1 MIFRAKHYQTEQMVD
16 VLCNNGKIVSV
27 EQAGNFVP
35 DHQAAYIAPAFF
47 DLQINGAMG
56 VAFSD
61 INLDESGIR
70 KVLSVCK
77 LHGIEAICPTIITN
91 AHAVIIHGFNTL
103 RKACESDPMIARA
116 MPCFHLE
123 GPYISNEDGPRGAHQ
138 KQHVR
143 NPIYDEFKE
152 YQEASGNRIKLLT
165 LAPELQGAI
174 DFIRKMNLE
183 GVVVSIGHTA
193 ASPMIIREAIAAGA
207 RLSTHLGNG
216 SHAMWPRHE
225 NYFWEQLGCDL
236 LSASIITD
244 GHHLPEAM
252 IKTIV
257 RVKPFEK
264 QIITCDASGL
274 AGLPPGKYSMW
285 DQEIE
290 ILSSGKVV
298 VPGTPFLAGS
308 GSFTDDCV
316 AHLISLGV
324 VSRSQAIEMATNAP
338 RRLLQLPE
346 IKIEAGSKANLILFD
361 SNKDVPFRIN
371 RVIID
376 GVALNQS

>member
-1 MIFRAKHYQTEQMVD
+1 MIFRAKHYQTEQIVD
-16 VLCNNGKIVSV
+16 VCCDDGKIVSV
-27 EQAGNFVP
+27 EKAGNFVP

-91 AHAVIIHGFNTL
+91 AHTVLIHGFNTL
-103 RKACESDPMIARA
+103 RKACESDPVIARA

-143 NPIYDEFKE
+143 NPVYDEFKE

-165 LAPELQGAI
+165 LAPELPGAI

-183 GVVVSIGHTA
+183 GVVVAIGHTA

-244 GHHLPEAM
+244 GHHLPEAL

-285 DQEIE
+285 NQEIE

-324 VSRSQAIEMATNAP
+324 VSISQAIEMATNAP
-338 RRLLQLPE
+338 RKLLQLPE

-376 GVALNQS
+376 GEVFNKS

>member
-16 VLCNNGKIVSV
+16 VCCDGSKIVSV
-27 EQAGNFVP
+27 EKAGNFVP
-35 DHQAAYIAPAFF
+35 DYQAAYIAPAFF

-77 LHGIEAICPTIITN
+77 IHGIEAICPTIITN
-91 AHAVIIHGFNTL
+91 AHPVLIHGFNTL
-103 RKACESDPMIARA
+103 RKACESDSTIRSAI
-116 MPCFHLE
+116 PCFHLE

-165 LAPELQGAI
+165 LAPELPGAI
-174 DFIRKMNLE
+174 DFIRKITLE
-183 GVVVSIGHTA
+183 GVVVAIGHTA

-207 RLSTHLGNG
+207 SLSTHLGNG

-225 NYFWEQLGCDL
+225 NYFWEQLSCDS

-244 GHHLPEAM
+244 GHHLPEAL

-274 AGLPPGKYSMW
+274 AGLPPGKYLMW
-285 DQEIE
+285 NQEIE
-290 ILSSGKVV
+290 ILSCGKVV

-361 SNKDVPFRIN
+361 SNKDIPFRIN

-376 GVALNQS
+376 GKVLNQS

>member
-1 MIFRAKHYQTEQMVD
+1 MIFRAKHYQTEQIVD
-16 VLCNNGKIVSV
+16 VCCDDGKIVSV
-27 EQAGNFVP
+27 EKAGNFVP

-91 AHAVIIHGFNTL
+91 AHAVLIHGFNTL
-103 RKACESDPMIARA
+103 RKACESDPVIARA

-143 NPIYDEFKE
+143 NPVYDEFKE

-165 LAPELQGAI
+165 LAPELPGAI

-183 GVVVSIGHTA
+183 GVVVAIGHTA

-244 GHHLPEAM
+244 GHHLPEAL

-285 DQEIE
+285 NQEIE

-338 RRLLQLPE
+338 RKLLQLPE

-376 GVALNQS
+376 GEVFNKS

>member
-1 MIFRAKHYQTEQMVD
+1 MNFRAKHYQTEQIVD
-16 VLCNNGKIVSV
+16 VCCDDGKIVSV
-27 EQAGNFVP
+27 EKAGNFVP

-91 AHAVIIHGFNTL
+91 AHTVLIHGFNTL
-103 RKACESDPMIARA
+103 RKACESDPVIARA

-143 NPIYDEFKE
+143 NPVYDEFKE

-165 LAPELQGAI
+165 LAPELPGAI

-183 GVVVSIGHTA
+183 GVVVAIGHTA

-244 GHHLPEAM
+244 GHHLPEAL

-285 DQEIE
+285 NQEIE

-316 AHLISLGV
+316 AHLMSLGV
-324 VSRSQAIEMATNAP
+324 VSISQAIEMATNAP
-338 RRLLQLPE
+338 RKLLQLPE

-376 GVALNQS
+376 GEVLNKS

>member
-1 MIFRAKHYQTEQMVD
+1 MIFRAKHYQTELMID
-16 VLCNNGKIVSV
+16 VRCKNGEIVSV
-27 EQAGNFVP
+27 EKAGSIIP
-35 DHQAAYIAPAFF
+35 DHQAEYIAPAFF
-47 DLQINGAMG
+47 DLQINGALG
-56 VAFSD
+56 IAFSD

-70 KVLSVCK
+70 KVLSVCR
-77 LHGIEAICPTIITN
+77 LHGISAICPTMITN
-91 AHAVIIHGFNTL
+91 AHDVLLHGFNTL
-103 RKACESDPMIARA
+103 RKACESDPAIDRA

-123 GPYISNEDGPRGAHQ
+123 GPYISSEDGPRGAHL

-143 NPIYDEFKE
+143 NPNFDEFKQ
-152 YQEASGNRIKLLT
+152 YQAASGNRIKLLT
-165 LAPELQGAI
+165 LAPELPGAI
-174 DFIRKMNLE
+174 DFIRKINLE
-183 GVVVSIGHTA
+183 GVFVAIGHTA
-193 ASPMIIREAIAAGA
+193 ACPTLIREAIASGA
-207 RLSTHLGNG
+207 CLSTHLGNG

-225 NYFWEQLGCDL
+225 NYFWEQLGCDS

-244 GHHLPEAM
+244 GHHLPEAL

-257 RVKPFEK
+257 RVKPFGK

-285 DQEIE
+285 NQEIE
-290 ILSSGKVV
+290 ILPSGKVV

-316 AHLISLGV
+316 AHLISLGL

-346 IKIEAGSKANLILFD
+346 IKIEAGSIANLILFD
-361 SNKDVPFRIN
+361 SNKEVAFRIN

-376 GVALNQS
+376 GVPLDQN

>member
-1 MIFRAKHYQTEQMVD
+1 MIFRAKHYQTEQIVD
-16 VLCNNGKIVSV
+16 VHCNNGKIVSV

-35 DHQAAYIAPAFF
+35 DYQGSYIAPAFF

-77 LHGIEAICPTIITN
+77 RHGIEAICPTIITN
-91 AHAVIIHGFNTL
+91 SHPVLIHGFSTL
-103 RKACESDPMIARA
+103 RKACESDPVIARA

-165 LAPELQGAI
+165 LAPELPGAI
-174 DFIRKMNLE
+174 DFIKKMNLE

-216 SHAMWPRHE
+216 SHAMLPRHE
-225 NYFWEQLGCDL
+225 NYFWEQLGCDS

-244 GHHLPEAM
+244 GHHLPEAL

-346 IKIEAGSKANLILFD
+346 IKIEAGSMANMILFD

-376 GVALNQS
+376 GVALSQS

>member
-1 MIFRAKHYQTEQMVD
+1 MIFRAKHYQTEQIID
-16 VLCNNGKIVSV
+16 VSCENGEIVSV
-27 EQAGNFVP
+27 EKTGSIIP
-35 DHQAAYIAPAFF
+35 RHLMEYIAPAFF

-70 KVLSVCK
+70 KVLSVCR
-77 LHGIEAICPTIITN
+77 LHGISAICPTIITN
-91 AHAVIIHGFNTL
+91 AHDVLLHGFNTL
-103 RKACESDPMIARA
+103 RKACESDPKINRA

-123 GPYISNEDGPRGAHQ
+123 GPYISSEDGARGAHL
-138 KQHVR
+138 KQYVR
-143 NPIYDEFKE
+143 NPNFDEFKQ
-152 YQEASGNRIKLLT
+152 YQAASGNRIKLLT
-165 LAPELQGAI
+165 LAPELPGAI
-174 DFIRKMNLE
+174 DFIRKINLE
-183 GVVVSIGHTA
+183 GVVVAIGHTA
-193 ASPMIIREAIAAGA
+193 ASPALIREAITAGA
-207 RLSTHLGNG
+207 SLSTHLGNG

-225 NYFWEQLGCDL
+225 NYFWEQLGCDS

-244 GHHLPEAM
+244 GHHLPEAL

-274 AGLPPGKYSMW
+274 AGMPPGKYSMW
-285 DQEIE
+285 NQEIE
-290 ILSSGKVV
+290 ILPSGKVV

-308 GSFTDDCV
+308 GSFTNDCV
-316 AHLISLGV
+316 AHLISLGLV
-324 VSRSQAIEMATNAP
+324 PRSQAIEMATNAP

-346 IKIEAGSKANLILFD
+346 VKIEVGDIANLILFV
-361 SNKDVPFRIN
+361 SNNTVPFRIN

-376 GVALNQS
+376 GVPLE

>member
-16 VLCNNGKIVSV
+16 VHCNNGKIVSV

-70 KVLSVCK
+70 KVLSVCR
-77 LHGIEAICPTIITN
+77 LHGISAICPTIITN
-91 AHAVIIHGFNTL
+91 AHDVLLHGFNTL
-103 RKACESDPMIARA
+103 RKACESDPAIDRA

-123 GPYISNEDGPRGAHQ
+123 GPYISSEDGARGAHL

-143 NPIYDEFKE
+143 NPSFDEFKQ
-152 YQEASGNRIKLLT
+152 YQAASGNRIKLLT
-165 LAPELQGAI
+165 LAPELPGAI
-174 DFIRKMNLE
+174 DFIRKINLE
-183 GVVVSIGHTA
+183 GVVVAIGHTA
-193 ASPMIIREAIAAGA
+193 ASPALIREAITAGA
-207 RLSTHLGNG
+207 SLSTHLGNG

-225 NYFWEQLGCDL
+225 NYFWEQLGCDS

-244 GHHLPEAM
+244 GHHLPKAL

-290 ILSSGKVV
+290 ILPSGKVV

-308 GSFTDDCV
+308 GSFTDACV
-316 AHLISLGV
+316 AHLISLGLV
-324 VSRSQAIEMATNAP
+324 PRSQAIEMATNAP
-338 RRLLQLPE
+338 RRLLRLPE
-346 IKIEAGSKANLILFD
+346 SKIEVGNIANLILFD
-361 SNKDVPFRIN
+361 SNNTVPFRIN

-376 GVALNQS
+376 GVPIEQN

>member
-16 VLCNNGKIVSV
+16 VCCDDGKIVSV
-27 EQAGNFVP
+27 EKAGNFVP

-91 AHAVIIHGFNTL
+91 AHAVLIHGFNTL
-103 RKACESDPMIARA
+103 RKACESDPVIARA

-165 LAPELQGAI
+165 LAPELPGAI
-174 DFIRKMNLE
+174 DFIRKMTSE
-183 GVVVSIGHTA
+183 GVVVAIGHTA

-244 GHHLPEAM
+244 GHHLPEALV
-252 IKTIV
+252 KTIV
-257 RVKPFEK
+257 RVKPLEK

-290 ILSSGKVV
+290 ILSNGKVV

-346 IKIEAGSKANLILFD
+346 IKIEAGSMANLILFD

-371 RVIID
+371 RVIIE
-376 GVALNQS
+376 GEVLNKS

>member
-16 VLCNNGKIVSV
+16 VHCNNGKIVSV

-70 KVLSVCK
+70 KVLSVCR
-77 LHGIEAICPTIITN
+77 LHGISAICPTIITN
-91 AHAVIIHGFNTL
+91 AHDVLLHGFNTL
-103 RKACESDPMIARA
+103 RKACESDSGIDRA

-123 GPYISNEDGPRGAHQ
+123 GPYISSEDGARGAHL

-143 NPIYDEFKE
+143 NPNFDEFKQ
-152 YQEASGNRIKLLT
+152 YQAASGNRIKLLT
-165 LAPELQGAI
+165 LAPELPGAI
-174 DFIRKMNLE
+174 DFIRKINLE
-183 GVVVSIGHTA
+183 GVVVAIGHTA
-193 ASPMIIREAIAAGA
+193 ASPALIREAIAAGA
-207 RLSTHLGNG
+207 SLSTHLGNG

-225 NYFWEQLGCDL
+225 NYFWEQLGCDS

-244 GHHLPEAM
+244 GHHLPEAL

-285 DQEIE
+285 DQKIE
-290 ILSSGKVV
+290 ILPSGKVV

-316 AHLISLGV
+316 AHLISLGLV
-324 VSRSQAIEMATNAP
+324 PRSQAIEMATNAP

-346 IKIEAGSKANLILFD
+346 SKIEVGNIANLILFD
-361 SNKDVPFRIN
+361 SNNTVPFRIN
-371 RVIID
+371 HVIID
-376 GVALNQS
+376 GVPIEQN

>member
-1 MIFRAKHYQTEQMVD
+1 MIFRAKHYQTEQIID
-16 VLCNNGKIVSV
+16 VSCENGEIVSV
-27 EQAGNFVP
+27 EKTGSIIP
-35 DHQAAYIAPAFF
+35 RHLMEYIAPAFF

-70 KVLSVCK
+70 KVLSVCR
-77 LHGIEAICPTIITN
+77 LHGISAICPTIITN
-91 AHAVIIHGFNTL
+91 AHDVLLHGFNTL
-103 RKACESDPMIARA
+103 RKACESDPKINRA

-123 GPYISNEDGPRGAHQ
+123 GPYISSEDGARGAHL
-138 KQHVR
+138 KQYVR
-143 NPIYDEFKE
+143 NPNFDEFKQ
-152 YQEASGNRIKLLT
+152 YQAASGNRIKLLT
-165 LAPELQGAI
+165 LAPELPGAI
-174 DFIRKMNLE
+174 DFIRKINLE
-183 GVVVSIGHTA
+183 GVVVAIGHTA
-193 ASPMIIREAIAAGA
+193 ASPALIREAITAGA
-207 RLSTHLGNG
+207 SLSTHLGNG

-225 NYFWEQLGCDL
+225 NYFWEQLGCDS

-244 GHHLPEAM
+244 GHHLPEAL

-274 AGLPPGKYSMW
+274 AGMPPGKYSMW
-285 DQEIE
+285 NQEIE
-290 ILSSGKVV
+290 ILPSGKVV

-308 GSFTDDCV
+308 GSFTNDCV
-316 AHLISLGV
+316 AHLISLGLV
-324 VSRSQAIEMATNAP
+324 PRSQAIEMATNAP

-346 IKIEAGSKANLILFD
+346 VKIEVGDIANLILFV
-361 SNKDVPFRIN
+361 SNNTVPFRIN

-376 GVALNQS
+376 GVPLEQN

>member
-1 MIFRAKHYQTEQMVD
+1 MIFRAKHYQTEQIVD
-16 VLCNNGKIVSV
+16 VCCDDGKIVSV
-27 EQAGNFVP
+27 EKAGNFVP
-35 DHQAAYIAPAFF
+35 DHQAAFIAPAFF

-70 KVLSVCK
+70 KVLSVCM

-91 AHAVIIHGFNTL
+91 AHTVLIHGFNTL
-103 RKACESDPMIARA
+103 RKACESDPVIARA

-143 NPIYDEFKE
+143 NPVYDEFKE

-165 LAPELQGAI
+165 LAPELPGAI

-183 GVVVSIGHTA
+183 GVVVAIGHTA

-244 GHHLPEAM
+244 GHHLPEAL

-285 DQEIE
+285 NQEIE

-316 AHLISLGV
+316 AHLMSLGV
-324 VSRSQAIEMATNAP
+324 VSISQAIEMATNAP
-338 RRLLQLPE
+338 RKLLQLPE
-346 IKIEAGSKANLILFD
+346 INIEAGSNANLILFD

-376 GVALNQS
+376 GEVLNKS

>member
-16 VLCNNGKIVSV
+16 VCCNDGKIVSV
-27 EQAGNFVP
+27 EKAGNFVP

-56 VAFSD
+56 IAFSD

-70 KVLSVCK
+70 KVLSVCR

-91 AHAVIIHGFNTL
+91 SHQVLLHGFSTL
-103 RKACESDPMIARA
+103 RKACESDPLIARS

-123 GPYISNEDGPRGAHQ
+123 GPYISNEDGPRGAHL

-143 NPIYDEFKE
+143 NPNFDEFKQ
-152 YQEASGNRIKLLT
+152 YQAASGNRIKLLT
-165 LAPELQGAI
+165 LAPELPGAI
-174 DFIRKMNLE
+174 DFIRKINLE
-183 GVVVSIGHTA
+183 GVVVAIGHTA
-193 ASPMIIREAIAAGA
+193 ASPALIREAIASGA
-207 RLSTHLGNG
+207 SLSTHLGNG

-225 NYFWEQLGCDL
+225 NYFWEQLGCDS

-244 GHHLPEAM
+244 GHHLPEAL

-285 DQEIE
+285 NQEIE
-290 ILSSGKVV
+290 ILPSGKVV

-316 AHLISLGV
+316 AHLISLGLV
-324 VSRSQAIEMATNAP
+324 PRSQAIEMATNAP

-346 IKIEAGSKANLILFD
+346 SKIEVGNIANLILFD

-371 RVIID
+371 YVIID
-376 GVALNQS
+376 GKVLNKS

>member
-1 MIFRAKHYQTEQMVD
+1 MIFRAKHYQTEQMID
-16 VLCNNGKIVSV
+16 VHCNNGKIVSV

-35 DHQAAYIAPAFF
+35 DHQAVYIAPAFF

-70 KVLSVCK
+70 KVLSVCR
-77 LHGIEAICPTIITN
+77 LHGISAICPTIITN
-91 AHAVIIHGFNTL
+91 GHDVLLHGFNTL
-103 RKACESDPMIARA
+103 RKACESDPKIDRA

-123 GPYISNEDGPRGAHQ
+123 GPYISNEDGPRGAHL

-143 NPIYDEFKE
+143 NPNFDEFKQ
-152 YQEASGNRIKLLT
+152 YQAASGNRIKLLT
-165 LAPELQGAI
+165 LAPELPGAI
-174 DFIRKMNLE
+174 DFIRKINLE
-183 GVVVSIGHTA
+183 GGVVAIGHTA
-193 ASPMIIREAIAAGA
+193 APPALIREAIAAGA

-216 SHAMWPRHE
+216 SHAKWDRHE
-225 NYFWEQLGCDL
+225 NYFWEQLGCDS

-244 GHHLPEAM
+244 GHHLPEAL

-257 RVKPFEK
+257 RVKPLDK

-285 DQEIE
+285 NQEIE
-290 ILSSGKVV
+290 ILPSGKVV

-316 AHLISLGV
+316 AHLISLGLV
-324 VSRSQAIEMATNAP
+324 PRSQAIEMATNAP

-346 IKIEAGSKANLILFD
+346 SKIEVGNIANLILFD
-361 SNKDVPFRIN
+361 SNNTVPFRIN

-376 GVALNQS
+376 GVPIEQN

>member
-16 VLCNNGKIVSV
+16 VNCNNGKIVSV

-70 KVLSVCK
+70 KVLSVCR
-77 LHGIEAICPTIITN
+77 LHGISAICPTIITN
-91 AHAVIIHGFNTL
+91 AHDVLLHGFNTL
-103 RKACESDPMIARA
+103 RKACESDPAIDRA

-123 GPYISNEDGPRGAHQ
+123 GPYISSEDGARGAHL

-143 NPIYDEFKE
+143 NPNFDEFNQ
-152 YQEASGNRIKLLT
+152 YQAASGNRIKLLT
-165 LAPELQGAI
+165 LAPELPGAI
-174 DFIRKMNLE
+174 DFIRKINLE

-193 ASPMIIREAIAAGA
+193 ASPALIREAIAAGA
-207 RLSTHLGNG
+207 SLSTHLGNG

-225 NYFWEQLGCDL
+225 NYFWEQLGCDS

-244 GHHLPEAM
+244 GHHLPEAL

-274 AGLPPGKYSMW
+274 AGMPPGKYSMW
-285 DQEIE
+285 NQKIE
-290 ILSSGKVV
+290 ILPSGKVV

-316 AHLISLGV
+316 AHLISLGLIP
-324 VSRSQAIEMATNAP
+324 RSQAIEMATNAP

-346 IKIEAGSKANLILFD
+346 SKIEVGNIANLILFD

-376 GVALNQS
+376 GVPIEQN

>member
-1 MIFRAKHYQTEQMVD
+1 MIFRAKHYQTEQIVD
-16 VLCNNGKIVSV
+16 VCCDDGKIVSV
-27 EQAGNFVP
+27 EKAGNFVP

-91 AHAVIIHGFNTL
+91 AHTVLIHGFNTL
-103 RKACESDPMIARA
+103 RKACESDPVIARD

-143 NPIYDEFKE
+143 NPVYDEFKE

-165 LAPELQGAI
+165 LAPELPGAI

-183 GVVVSIGHTA
+183 GVVVAIGHTA

-244 GHHLPEAM
+244 GHHLPEAL

-285 DQEIE
+285 NQEIE

-324 VSRSQAIEMATNAP
+324 VSISQAIEMATNAP
-338 RRLLQLPE
+338 RKLLQLPE

-376 GVALNQS
+376 GEVFNKS

>member
-16 VLCNNGKIVSV
+16 VCCNDGKIVSV
-27 EQAGNFVP
+27 EKAGNFVP

-91 AHAVIIHGFNTL
+91 AHPVLIHGFNTL
-103 RKACESDPMIARA
+103 RKACESDPVIARA

-165 LAPELQGAI
+165 LAPELPGAI
-174 DFIRKMNLE
+174 DFIWKMNLE
-183 GVVVSIGHTA
+183 GVVVAIGHTA

-225 NYFWEQLGCDL
+225 NYFWEQLGCDS

-244 GHHLPEAM
+244 GHHLPEAL

-346 IKIEAGSKANLILFD
+346 IKIEAGSTANLIMFD
-361 SNKDVPFRIN
+361 LNKDVPFRIN
-371 RVIID
+371 RVIIE
-376 GVALNQS
+376 GEVLNKS

>member
-1 MIFRAKHYQTEQMVD
+1 MIFRARHYQSEQMID
-16 VLCNNGKIVSV
+16 VACEDGKIVSV
-27 EQAGNFVP
+27 QQAGSFVP
-35 DHQAAYIAPAFF
+35 DMQAAYIAPAFF

-61 INLDESGIR
+61 INLDKNGIK
-70 KVLSVCK
+70 KVLSVCR
-77 LHGIEAICPTIITN
+77 LHGISGICPTIITN
-91 AHAVIIHGFNTL
+91 SHDVLLHGFNTL
-103 RKACESDPMIARA
+103 RKACESDSAIGRA

-123 GPYISNEDGPRGAHQ
+123 GPYISNEDGPRGAHL

-143 NPIYDEFKE
+143 NPSFNEFQE
-152 YQEASGNRIKLLT
+152 YQAASGNRIKLLT
-165 LAPELQGAI
+165 LAPELPGAI
-174 DFIRKMNLE
+174 DFIRQIHLQ
-183 GVVVSIGHTA
+183 GVVVAIGHTA
-193 ASPMIIREAIAAGA
+193 ACPALIREAIAAGA
-207 RLSTHLGNG
+207 SLSTHLGNG

-225 NYFWEQLGCDL
+225 NYFLEQIGCDS

-244 GHHLPEAM
+244 GHHLPEAL

-257 RVKPFEK
+257 RVKPLEK

-274 AGLPPGKYSMW
+274 AGLPSGKYSMW
-285 DQEIE
+285 NQEIE
-290 ILSSGKVV
+290 ILPSGKVV

-324 VSRSQAIEMATNAP
+324 VSRAQAIAMATNAP

-346 IKIEAGSKANLILFD
+346 IKIEQGGIANLILFD
-361 SNKDVPFRIN
+361 SNKDVSFRIKHI
-371 RVIID
+371 IID
-376 GVALNQS
+376 GVPLE

>member
-1 MIFRAKHYQTEQMVD
+1 MIFRAKHFQSELMID
-16 VLCNNGKIVSV
+16 VACEGGRIVSV
-27 EQAGNFVP
+27 QQAGDFVP
-35 DHQAAYIAPAFF
+35 DRQAGYIAPAFF
-47 DLQINGAMG
+47 DLQINGALG

-70 KVLSVCK
+70 KVLSVCMS
-77 LHGIEAICPTIITN
+77 HGISGICPTIITN
-91 AHAVIIHGFNTL
+91 AHAVLLHGFNTL
-103 RKACESDPMIARA
+103 REACERDSWIDHA

-123 GPYISNEDGPRGAHQ
+123 GPYISPEDGPRGAHL

-143 NPIYDEFKE
+143 NPSFNEFKE

-165 LAPELQGAI
+165 LAPELPGAI
-174 DFIRKMNLE
+174 DFIRKICLE
-183 GVVVSIGHTA
+183 GVVVAIGHTA
-193 ASPMIIREAIAAGA
+193 ASPDIIREAIAAGA
-207 RLSTHLGNG
+207 SLSTHLGNG

-225 NYFWEQLGCDL
+225 NYFWEQLGCDS

-244 GHHLPEAM
+244 GHHLPEAL

-257 RVKPFEK
+257 RVKPFDK

-285 DQEIE
+285 NQDIE
-290 ILSSGKVV
+290 ILSNGKVV

-316 AHLISLGV
+316 AHLISLGL
-324 VSRSQAIEMATNAP
+324 VSRSQAIEMAANAP

-346 IKIEAGSKANLILFD
+346 IKIEAGGIANLILFD
-361 SNKDVPFRIN
+361 SNKDVSFQIN
-371 RVIID
+371 QVIID
-376 GVALNQS
+376 GVPLK

>member
-1 MIFRAKHYQTEQMVD
+1 MIFRAKHYQTEQIVD
-16 VLCNNGKIVSV
+16 VCCDDGKIVSV
-27 EQAGNFVP
+27 EKAGNFVP

-91 AHAVIIHGFNTL
+91 AHTVLIHGFNTL
-103 RKACESDPMIARA
+103 RKACESDPVIARD

-143 NPIYDEFKE
+143 NPVYDEFKE

-165 LAPELQGAI
+165 LAPELPGAI

-183 GVVVSIGHTA
+183 GVVVAIGHTA

-244 GHHLPEAM
+244 GHHLPEAL

-290 ILSSGKVV
+290 ILSNGKVV

-346 IKIEAGSKANLILFD
+346 IKIEAGSMANLILFD

-376 GVALNQS
+376 GVALSHS

>member
-16 VLCNNGKIVSV
+16 VHCNNGKIVSV
-27 EQAGNFVP
+27 EQAGNFAP
-35 DHQAAYIAPAFF
+35 DHQGSYIAPAFF

-77 LHGIEAICPTIITN
+77 RHGIEAICPTIITN
-91 AHAVIIHGFNTL
+91 AHPVLIHGFSTL
-103 RKACESDPMIARA
+103 RKACDSDPVIARA

-143 NPIYDEFKE
+143 NPNYDEFKQ

-165 LAPELQGAI
+165 LAPELPGAI
-174 DFIRKMNLE
+174 DFIKKMNNE
-183 GVVVSIGHTA
+183 GVVVAIGHTA

-216 SHAMWPRHE
+216 SHAMLPRHE
-225 NYFWEQLGCDL
+225 NYFWEQLGCDS

-244 GHHLPEAM
+244 GHHLPEAL

-257 RVKPFEK
+257 RVKPLEK

-290 ILSSGKVV
+290 ILLSGKVV

-346 IKIEAGSKANLILFD
+346 IKIEAGSMANLILFD

-376 GVALNQS
+376 GVPIEQN

>member
-1 MIFRAKHYQTEQMVD
+1 MIFRAKHYQTEQIVD
-16 VLCNNGKIVSV
+16 VCCDDGKIVSV
-27 EQAGNFVP
+27 EKAGNFVP
-35 DHQAAYIAPAFF
+35 DHQAAFIAPAFF

-91 AHAVIIHGFNTL
+91 AHTVLIHGFNTL
-103 RKACESDPMIARA
+103 RKACESDPVIARA

-143 NPIYDEFKE
+143 NPVYDEFKE

-165 LAPELQGAI
+165 LAPELPGAI

-183 GVVVSIGHTA
+183 GVVVAIGHTA

-244 GHHLPEAM
+244 GHHLPEAL

-285 DQEIE
+285 NQEIE

-316 AHLISLGV
+316 AHLMSLGV
-324 VSRSQAIEMATNAP
+324 VSISQAIEMATNAP
-338 RRLLQLPE
+338 RKLLQLPE
-346 IKIEAGSKANLILFD
+346 INIEAGSNANLILFD

-376 GVALNQS
+376 GEVFNKS

>member
-1 MIFRAKHYQTEQMVD
+1 MIFRAKHYQTEQIVD
-16 VLCNNGKIVSV
+16 VCCDDGKIVSV
-27 EQAGNFVP
+27 EKAGNFVP

-91 AHAVIIHGFNTL
+91 AHTVLIHGFNTL
-103 RKACESDPMIARA
+103 RKACESDPVIARD

-143 NPIYDEFKE
+143 NPVYDEFKE

-165 LAPELQGAI
+165 LAPELPGAI
-174 DFIRKMNLE
+174 DFIRKMNLD
-183 GVVVSIGHTA
+183 GVVVAIGHTA

-244 GHHLPEAM
+244 GHHLPEAL

-285 DQEIE
+285 NQEIE

-324 VSRSQAIEMATNAP
+324 VSISQAIEMATNAP
-338 RRLLQLPE
+338 RKLLQLPE

-376 GVALNQS
+376 GEVFNKS

>member
-16 VLCNNGKIVSV
+16 VHCNNGKIVSV
-27 EQAGNFVP
+27 EQAGTFVP
-35 DHQAAYIAPAFF
+35 DYQAAYIAPAFF

-77 LHGIEAICPTIITN
+77 RHGIEAICPTIITN
-91 AHAVIIHGFNTL
+91 AHTVLIHGFSML
-103 RKACESDPMIARA
+103 RKACESDPVIARA

-165 LAPELQGAI
+165 LAPELPGAI
-174 DFIRKMNLE
+174 DFIKKMNLE

-216 SHAMWPRHE
+216 SHAMLPRHE
-225 NYFWEQLGCDL
+225 NYFWEQLGCDS

-244 GHHLPEAM
+244 GHHLPEAL

-346 IKIEAGSKANLILFD
+346 IKIEAGSMANLILFD

-376 GVALNQS
+376 GVALSQS

>member
-1 MIFRAKHYQTEQMVD
+1 MIFRAKHYQTEQIVD
-16 VLCNNGKIVSV
+16 VCCDDGKIVSV
-27 EQAGNFVP
+27 EKAGNFVP

-91 AHAVIIHGFNTL
+91 AHTVLIHGFNTL
-103 RKACESDPMIARA
+103 RKACESDPVIARA

-143 NPIYDEFKE
+143 NPVYDEFKE

-165 LAPELQGAI
+165 LAPELPGAI

-183 GVVVSIGHTA
+183 GVVVAIGHTA

-244 GHHLPEAM
+244 GHHLPEAL

-285 DQEIE
+285 NQEIE

-316 AHLISLGV
+316 AHLMSLGV
-324 VSRSQAIEMATNAP
+324 VSISQAIEMATNAP
-338 RRLLQLPE
+338 RKLLQLPE

-376 GVALNQS
+376 GEVLNKS

>member
-1 MIFRAKHYQTEQMVD
+1 MILRAKHYQTEQMVD
-16 VLCNNGKIVSV
+16 VYCDDGKIVSV

-35 DHQAAYIAPAFF
+35 DHHAAYIAPAFF

-91 AHAVIIHGFNTL
+91 AHSVLVHGFSTL
-103 RKACESDPMIARA
+103 RKACESDPVIARA

-143 NPIYDEFKE
+143 NPNYDEFKE

-165 LAPELQGAI
+165 LAPELPGAI
-174 DFIRKMNLE
+174 DFIRKMSIE
-183 GVVVSIGHTA
+183 GVVVAIGHTA

-207 RLSTHLGNG
+207 QLSTHLGNG

-225 NYFWEQLGCDL
+225 NYFWEQLGCDS
-236 LSASIITD
+236 LSASFITD
-244 GHHLPEAM
+244 GHHLPEAL

-361 SNKDVPFRIN
+361 SNKDIPLRIN

-376 GVALNQS
+376 GEVLNKS

>member
-1 MIFRAKHYQTEQMVD
+1 MIFRAKHYQTEQIID
-16 VLCNNGKIVSV
+16 VSCENGKIVSV
-27 EQAGNFVP
+27 EKTGSIIP
-35 DHQAAYIAPAFF
+35 RHLMEYIAPAFF

-70 KVLSVCK
+70 KVLSVCR
-77 LHGIEAICPTIITN
+77 LHGISAICPTIITN
-91 AHAVIIHGFNTL
+91 AHDVLLHGFNTL
-103 RKACESDPMIARA
+103 RKACESDPKINRA

-123 GPYISNEDGPRGAHQ
+123 GPYISSEDGARGAHL
-138 KQHVR
+138 KQYVR
-143 NPIYDEFKE
+143 NPNFDEFKQ
-152 YQEASGNRIKLLT
+152 YQAASGNRIKLLT
-165 LAPELQGAI
+165 LAPELPGAI
-174 DFIRKMNLE
+174 DFIRKINLE
-183 GVVVSIGHTA
+183 GVVVAIGHTA
-193 ASPMIIREAIAAGA
+193 ASPALIREAITAGA
-207 RLSTHLGNG
+207 SLSTHLGNG

-225 NYFWEQLGCDL
+225 NYFWEQLGCDS

-244 GHHLPEAM
+244 GHHLPEAL

-274 AGLPPGKYSMW
+274 AGMPPGKYSMW
-285 DQEIE
+285 NQEIE
-290 ILSSGKVV
+290 ILPSGKVV

-308 GSFTDDCV
+308 GSFTNDCV
-316 AHLISLGV
+316 AHLISLGLV
-324 VSRSQAIEMATNAP
+324 PRSQAIEMATNAP

-346 IKIEAGSKANLILFD
+346 VKIEVGDIANLILFV
-361 SNKDVPFRIN
+361 SNNTVPFRIN

-376 GVALNQS
+376 GVPLE

>member
-1 MIFRAKHYQTEQMVD
+1 MIFRAKHYQSEQMID
-16 VLCNNGKIVSV
+16 VACEDGRIVSV
-27 EQAGNFVP
+27 KQAGKFVP
-35 DHQAAYIAPAFF
+35 DQQAEYIAPAFF

-61 INLDESGIR
+61 INLDESGIK

-77 LHGIEAICPTIITN
+77 LHGMSAICPTIVTN
-91 AHAVIIHGFNTL
+91 AHAVLLHGFNTL
-103 RKACESDPMIARA
+103 RKACESDAAIDRA

-123 GPYISNEDGPRGAHQ
+123 GPYISPEDGPRGAHI

-143 NPIYDEFKE
+143 NPSFNEFKE
-152 YQEASGNRIKLLT
+152 YQAASGNRIKLIT
-165 LAPELQGAI
+165 LAPELPGAI
-174 DFIRKMNLE
+174 DFIRKIHLE
-183 GVVVSIGHTA
+183 GVVIAIGHTA
-193 ASPMIIREAIAAGA
+193 ACPALIQEAIAAGA
-207 RLSTHLGNG
+207 SLSTHLGNG

-225 NYFWEQLGCDL
+225 NYFWEQLGCDS
-236 LSASIITD
+236 LSASFITD
-244 GHHLPEAM
+244 GHHLPEAL

-257 RVKPFEK
+257 RVKPIGK

-274 AGLPPGKYSMW
+274 AGLPTGKYSMW
-285 DQEIE
+285 NQEIE
-290 ILSSGKVV
+290 ILPSGKIV

-316 AHLISLGV
+316 AHLISLGF

-346 IKIEAGSKANLILFD
+346 IKIEVGSIADLILFD
-361 SNKDVPFRIN
+361 SNDDISFRIN

-376 GVALNQS
+376 GVP